1 MNFSFFPSLLSFRF
15 ASREISTFGEI
26 FSARKGE
33 RRLAAADEQFSVS
46 SKSISPVPCRA
57 FQRSPRFNGGRQL
70 GIGSR
75 SLAAILAHGRIS
87 IGRRE
92 NVPLGENRYKP
103 WGPRVRERGQMSRG
117 ECARVGEICVGAWV
131 SKNRDAGGARIDK
144 KKKKF
149 KKKVRRS
156 VTLAFRFVPERK
168 LKKERERLRRFG

>member
-1 MNFSFFPSLLSFRF
+1 MSTFSFFPSLLSFRF

-33 RRLAAADEQFSVS
+33 RRLAAADEQFSVPS
-46 SKSISPVPCRA
+46 QFLPYRA
-57 FQRSPRFNGGRQL
+57 ELSNRVSTAAANLGSAAVHSRRYSHTGGYRSGGERTFRLGKIVVTVGGRVCVSAVKCR
-70 GIGSR
+70 GVSAR
-75 SLAAILAHGRIS
+75 VWAKFALAHGCRKIATQ
-87 IGRRE
+87 E
-92 NVPLGENRYKP
+92 
-103 WGPRVRERGQMSRG
+103 GQG
-117 ECARVGEICVGAWV
+117 LI
-131 SKNRDAGGARIDK
+131 

>member
-1 MNFSFFPSLLSFRF
+1 MSTFSFFPSLLSFRF

-33 RRLAAADEQFSVS
+33 RRLAAADEQFSRFQVNFS
-46 SKSISPVPCRA
+46 RTVPSFPTFAA
-57 FQRSPRFNGGRQL
+57 FQRRPPTWDRQPFTR
-70 GIGSR
+70 GDTRTRADIDR
-75 SLAAILAHGRIS
+75 
-87 IGRRE
+87 RRE